1 MDNDFVL
8 LEVQLQRSS
17 QFFVKQRQHRIHG
30 FHDGY
35 FGSQHAVG
43 DAQFQA
49 DIATTNHD
57 NMVGEGVEREGFTG
71 GKHVVAEG
79 HEREFNGDRA
89 LGENDV
95 LGFDEGG
102 FWAFSNLDGLGVLE
116 HRPTAHQLRTG
127 VLQESFDTFVEAI
140 NNAFFP
146 ANKVGHVQFGWS
158 WD

>member
-1 MDNDFVL
+1 
-8 LEVQLQRSS
+8 
-17 QFFVKQRQHRIHG
+17 
-30 FHDGY
+30 
-35 FGSQHAVG
+35 
-43 DAQFQA
+43 
-49 DIATTNHD
+49 
-57 NMVGEGVEREGFTG
+57 MVGEGVEREGFTG

-95 LGFDEGG
+95 LGLDEGG